1 MESNISVMIIL
12 IWCILY
18 NLMIPSLSKET
29 SILLDPKSEF
39 IDYVKPINEKVMVYT
54 DEQLKDFKEKHKQDK
69 LIDMTKNLVLN
80 DENIYDKFP
89 TGMIKFV
96 TKPVLFT
103 LLLQKNQISMFSI
116 WINFELL
123 KMSIKMIILSTLKIS
138 HNMTFLSPNL
148 PCHW

>member
-18 NLMIPSLSKET
+18 NLMIPSLSQET

-39 IDYVKPINEKVMVYT
+39 IDYVKPINEKVMVYN
-54 DEQLKDFKEKHKQDK
+54 DEQLKDFKEKHKQDN

-89 TGMIKFV
+89 TGEIKMIK
-96 TKPVLFT
+96 TSSSTLF
-103 LLLQKNQISMFSI
+103 LQKSQISMF
-116 WINFELL
+116 
-123 KMSIKMIILSTLKIS
+123 
-138 HNMTFLSPNL
+138 
-148 PCHW
+148 

>member
-89 TGMIKFV
+89 TGMIKIV
-96 TKPVLFT
+96 SKPVLLHYYCRRT
-103 LLLQKNQISMFSI
+103 KY
-116 WINFELL
+116 
-123 KMSIKMIILSTLKIS
+123 
-138 HNMTFLSPNL
+138 
-148 PCHW
+148 PCSQSG